1 MAEVEDAEAA
11 RQRILTLA
19 FRGDQSR
26 FERFVNAIRKAVPPD
41 AQVILRGSAVTG
53 TRWADGQPFDAD
65 GPGTS
70 DLDVT
75 FLSAEMVQMWED
87 SYIPK
92 LHTVPLSD
100 DYPDAC
106 PPLNNLR
113 HRLSKLAGRPVNL
126 QASCNLVQYARDVL
140 FDQPYFTLIEASDE
154 NARETST
161 S

>member
-1 MAEVEDAEAA
+1 MAEAEDSEVV
-11 RQRILTLA
+11 RERILRLA
-19 FRGDQSR
+19 FDGDGAR
-26 FERFVNAIRKAVPPD
+26 FRRFVNLIRRVVPAD
-41 AQVILRGSAVTG
+41 TQVILRGSVVTG
-53 TRWADGQPFDAD
+53 SRWADGQPFDAD

-75 FLSAEMVQMWED
+75 FLSAEMVQLWED

-113 HRLSKLAGRPVNL
+113 HRLSRLAGRPVNL
-126 QASCNLVQYARDVL
+126 QASSSFVQFARDVL
-140 FDQPYFTLIEASDE
+140 FDQPYFTLIEPADE
-154 NARETST
+154 SARETSP

>member
-1 MAEVEDAEAA
+1 MAEVEDNEVV
-11 RQRILTLA
+11 RERILRLA
-19 FRGDQSR
+19 FDGDDARLQR
-26 FERFVNAIRKAVPPD
+26 FINAIRKTVPPG

-53 TRWADGQPFDAD
+53 MRWADGQPFDAD

-75 FLSAEMVQMWED
+75 FLSAEMVQLWEN

-92 LHTVPLSD
+92 LHTVPLSE

-113 HRLSKLAGRPVNL
+113 HRLCKLAGRPVNL
-126 QASCNLVQYARDVL
+126 QASTDLVQFARDVL
-140 FDQPYFTLIEASDE
+140 FDQPYFILIEPSGE
-154 NARETST
+154 NARETS
-161 S
+161 SS